1 MHILVVD
8 HRDSFVYNVVEILRR
23 LPQLTF
29 EVVAEE
35 ELRVEA
41 LARYDGLILSP
52 GPGIPSEYPRTREA
66 IRYAVEHALPIFG
79 ICLGHQALAEFFGGE
94 LVQLPRPLHGHASR
108 FVGIDPEDE
117 VVGTIPEGSTIGRY
131 HSWAVKPSSL
141 PESFVVTGYSRD
153 EGEAEVIMSLR
164 HRTSPIWSV
173 QFHPESMIT
182 FGGERYLGGFLEAVG
197 RRALYP

>member
-29 EVVAEE
+29 DVVVEE

-41 LARYDGLILSP
+41 LPRYDGLILSP
-52 GPGIPSEYPRTREA
+52 GPGVPAEYPRTREA
-66 IRYAVEHALPIFG
+66 IRYAVEHALPVLG
-79 ICLGHQALAEFFGGE
+79 ICLGHQALVEFFGGE

-131 HSWAVKPSSL
+131 HSWAVKPASL
-141 PESFVVTGYSRD
+141 PESLVVTGWSRD
-153 EGEAEVIMSLR
+153 FGEAEVIMSLR
-164 HRTSPIWSV
+164 HRTRPIWSV

-182 FGGERYLGGFLEAVG
+182 FGGERYLGGFLEAV
-197 RRALYP
+197 RRRSLHP

>member
-41 LARYDGLILSP
+41 LPRYDGLILSP
-52 GPGIPSEYPRTREA
+52 GPGVPAEYPRTREA
-66 IRYAVEHALPIFG
+66 IRYAVEHALPVLG

-117 VVGTIPEGSTIGRY
+117 VVGSIPEGSTIGRY
-131 HSWAVKPSSL
+131 HSWAVKPASL
-141 PESFVVTGYSRD
+141 PESLVVTGYSRD
-153 EGEAEVIMSLR
+153 SGEAEVIMSLR
-164 HRTSPIWSV
+164 HRTRPIWSV
-173 QFHPESMIT
+173 QFHPESMISEH
-182 FGGERYLGGFLEAVG
+182 GRAYLLAFATAVRAW
-197 RRALYP
+197 RR